1 MYKIRNENGSAILI
15 ALCIMSM
22 LTIIALSAVKTS
34 NTDVELSYNQLHGDQ
49 AFYVAEAG
57 SKHAFAQLNDSS
69 IWRAGYSM
77 VSMGPGTYHVTL
89 IDSLSIPAL
98 DDTVLIRSEAEVR
111 SAASVV
117 QLWTVPERYYP
128 FQYAMFGDNS
138 VLMENGTCTD
148 SYRSDSGS
156 YAATQV
162 NDEGDIGS
170 NGTVTLQN
178 TATVGGDAQ
187 TATPDGITQDA
198 ASTIV
203 GDTTT
208 GVDSVEIDIVSDS
221 EYTWAKSVSLA
232 PDSLSGSS
240 YNYNPGTRALT
251 IGTSG
256 TLTLTSGVYYFSSI
270 KMEQDADLIIAP
282 GASVT
287 IYLTGDLV
295 MENNT
300 RINPGGLPIDCI
312 FFSKGSLF
320 KLENTS
326 EFYGGFYGPD
336 AVFKVENNTALYG
349 SIVAEDVILEN
360 AACFH
365 YDRLLGGYWKGYTG
379 DQLIVAWR
387 QM

>member
-69 IWRAGYSM
+69 IWRTGYSK

-117 QLWTVPERYYP
+117 QLWTVPEKYYP
-128 FQYAMFGDNS
+128 FRYAMFGDNS
-138 VLMENGTCTD
+138 VLMENATCTD

-162 NDEGDIGS
+162 NDEGDVGS

-178 TATVGGDAQ
+178 TATIGGNAQ
-187 TATPDGITQDA
+187 TATPDGITQDFV
-198 ASTIV
+198 STIV

-221 EYTWAKSVSLA
+221 EYTWAKSVSQA

-240 YNYNPGTRALT
+240 YNYNPGQRSLT
-251 IGTSG
+251 IGTNGS
-256 TLTLTSGVYYFSSI
+256 LTLAGGVYYFSSI
-270 KMEQDADLIIAP
+270 KMESTSDIFIAP
-282 GASVT
+282 GATAT

-295 MENNT
+295 LENHT
-300 RINPGGLPIDCI
+300 RINPGGSPAACI
-312 FFSKGSLF
+312 IFSTGSLF

-336 AVFKVENNTALYG
+336 AVFQVENNTSLYG
-349 SIVAEDVILEN
+349 SIVAEDIRIEN

-365 YDRLLGGYWKGYTG
+365 YDRLLGSYAKGYTG